1 MSTFFHILL
10 YNVIPLGFLISTGI
24 VLHKSF
30 HLDIRTLSKLNF
42 YLFAPTVI
50 FIMLY
55 ESNLSSAVFF
65 QVVLFFVVFFSAL
78 YILTEIIAR
87 LRGYTPGM
95 RSAMKNSVLFYNSA
109 NYAIPLNQLAFSSNP
124 FALSIQ
130 IIIAMFQSLIP
141 MTYGVYNVNA
151 HQLNWRQ
158 IIKTILALPVI
169 YSIPAALLLRWSGLQ
184 LPEPISIPLH
194 YVADGFIATALVT
207 LGVQL
212 ASMKWEF
219 NFSDVL
225 LSNFLRL
232 LVGPFLGFLVVMLL
246 RIDDPL
252 TAKALILSCA
262 VPTSLSS
269 VLLAV
274 EYKNEADFAS
284 QTVFTSTIFS
294 IFTVTLV
301 IFILEL
307 FF

>member
-1 MSTFFHILL
+1 MNTLIHILL
-10 YNVIPLGFLISTGI
+10 NNVIPLGMLISVGFT
-24 VLHKSF
+24 LHKVF

-42 YLFAPTVI
+42 YLFAPAVI
-50 FIMLY
+50 FVMLV

-65 QVVLFFVVFFSAL
+65 QVVLFFASFFVAL
-78 YILTEIIAR
+78 FLLTEIVVR
-87 LRGYTPGM
+87 LRGYSPGM
-95 RSAMKNSVLFYNSA
+95 RGAMKNSVLFYNSA

-141 MTYGVYNVNA
+141 MTYGVYSVNA
-151 HQLNWRQ
+151 HQLKWKD
-158 IIKTILALPVI
+158 IAKTILALPVI
-169 YSIPAALLLRWSGLQ
+169 YAIPAALLVRWSGYT
-184 LPEPISIPLH
+184 LPSPISIPLH
-194 YVADGFIATALVT
+194 YVADGFIATALAT

-219 NFSDVL
+219 HFSDVL

-232 LVGPFLGFLVVMLL
+232 LISPLLGFLIVLL
-246 RIDDPL
+246 LGIDDPL
-252 TAKALILSCA
+252 TAKSLVLSCA

-284 QTVFTSTIFS
+284 QTVFSSTVFS
-294 IFTVTLV
+294 IFTVAVV
-301 IFILEL
+301 IFVLEL
-307 FF
+307 LY